1 MDVSAPGPQ
10 SGPQGVPICC
20 IARSKWAGTRAVWRE
35 AGPAKPPISTRTAP
49 AERLQRSVGVEH
61 FDAGTDPRVDVEE
74 RLMACALSGVRW
86 RPRCHHAA
94 LSEGS
99 ARAKPRR

>member
-1 MDVSAPGPQ
+1 MGWLAVHSP
-10 SGPQGVPICC
+10 VPFLRLP
-20 IARSKWAGTRAVWRE
+20 RSERAERRAVWRKP
-35 AGPAKPPISTRTAP
+35 ASAKPPKPTRTTP
-49 AERLQRSVGVEH
+49 AERFQRSVGVEH
-61 FDAGTDPRVDVEE
+61 FDAGAGPRVDVEE